1 VSGLTKL
8 LIWAAIV
15 GVIFAFLWWRGYI
28 AKISQFIAET
38 REELRKCSWPT
49 KEELRGATAVVLV
62 TMVLLGLFIMV
73 VDAISLVIT
82 RGLLTHVGGG

>member
-1 VSGLTKL
+1 MSGLTKL
-8 LIWAAIV
+8 FIWAAIV
-15 GVIFAFLWWRGYI
+15 GAIFAFLWWRGYI

-49 KEELRGATAVVLV
+49 KEELQGATAVVLV

-73 VDAISLVIT
+73 VDAISLTVT
-82 RGLLTHVGGG
+82 RGLMSYMGGG